1 MAALVR
7 ETPMLYTMLIFQP
20 PYDEPARAAQMAA
33 WPPYIEALRAAGVF
47 AAGGGLQEPATAT
60 TLRFQGNERIVQDG
74 PYADTKEQIGGFVV
88 LDVPDLD
95 VALDWAAR
103 APRAPGRVLEIRP
116 NLMPPAS
123 R

>member
-1 MAALVR
+1 
-7 ETPMLYTMLIFQP
+7 MLYTMLIFQP
-20 PYDEPARAAQMAA
+20 PYDQQTRATDMAA

-47 AAGGGLQEPATAT
+47 AAGGGLQPPTTAT

-95 VALDWAAR
+95 AALDWAAR
-103 APRAPGRVLEIRP
+103 APRAPGRVLEVRP
-116 NLMPPAS
+116 NLMPPS
-123 R
+123 PR